1 MTISSKNISKTS
13 ITRKIVLLLLIS
25 GVFPLMIVAAIFF
38 SFYYKGH
45 KHDLFNIQREI
56 SDRVATS
63 ISAHLEKTY
72 GQIQLFAGSLDLE
85 ISDEKDLKYLL
96 DALMDQIV
104 EFDAITIANNE
115 GDEICKVSRYYT
127 FRPFEFEKIAHKKLF
142 QIAQSGKIHI
152 DKVKISQFSQFPYI
166 EIAAPIR
173 DVRDKV
179 RGVLIVG
186 VNVMKMWKDISK
198 HSIGA
203 GRYAY
208 VVDSDGFLIAFRDAS
223 SVLQKRNLRDIE
235 GVAHLL
241 HDEIGVFEYQGL
253 TGETVIGA
261 NALIPL
267 TGWGVIVETA
277 VKDAYASLRLLS
289 ALFVGLFLFTLGLM
303 AFLGFRFSFKAIIK
317 PIGLLK
323 KEAEAIAQGQFGR
336 KINLTSKDELGQL
349 AGAFNRMSEN
359 LDSTTVSRDLLVR
372 EIADHKKTEEALK
385 KSEATL
391 KGIFRTAPIG
401 IGLASERVF
410 LWVNQHLSCMLA
422 YTADEL
428 VGQSVRM
435 VYPSQAEFERIGR
448 EKADQIKKDGTATVE
463 TQWRRKDGAIID
475 VLLSTTFLS
484 ESDLSSNVTFTALDI
499 TDRKRAEEALRAS
512 GEIVRS
518 IPSGLFVYQYEPE
531 DRLILLDGN
540 PAAKELTGIDINASR
555 GREFNEIW
563 PQAYESGVTRAF
575 LDVMKTGRIYSS
587 EDLTYEDER
596 IQGAFRIVAFRMTT
610 KRLGVAFENITA
622 KKQAELER
630 QNLEE
635 QLLQARKMEAV
646 GSLAGGIAHEFNNIL
661 AVVLGNAELAL
672 EDLEDLDEFD
682 SVTPFLNEIRT
693 ASLRAKDV
701 VTQIL
706 NFARKMPSEQK
717 AVKISDVVEESLKL
731 IRATMPTSIQ
741 VQHDFLG
748 DDAVIFADPSDI
760 NQILINLCGNA
771 VDAMQDE
778 TGVLEIRLET
788 VRLNASAASLYEN
801 LTAGGYVK
809 LTVKDNGEGI
819 APDIISRIFEPY
831 FTTKSVE
838 KGLGMG
844 LAVVYGIVK
853 KHDGAVKVVSKL
865 GQGATFEVLFPIVE
879 EERET
884 DQTSS
889 EDLPLGSERILFVDD
904 EAALV
909 KIGRQ
914 ILEKQGYAVVGE
926 TSSEEAL
933 KRFQADPDRYDLVIS
948 DMAMPAMT
956 GDRLAMEIFKIRP
969 NMPII
974 LCTGHSDRFDE
985 NDAHALGIKAY
996 TKKPLVKADLL
1007 KMVRNVLD
1015 QANGSN
1021 SRDLS

>member
-1 MTISSKNISKTS
+1 MMTPSTTHSKTS

-25 GVFPLMIVAAIFF
+25 GVFPLMIVAVVFF

-173 DVRDKV
+173 DIRDKV

-186 VNVMKMWKDISK
+186 VNVMKMWSDISK

-235 GVAHLL
+235 GVARLL
-241 HDEIGVFEYQGL
+241 NDEIGVFEYPGL

-277 VKDAYASLRLLS
+277 VKDAYASQRLLS
-289 ALFVGLFLFTLGLM
+289 VLFGGLFLFTLGLM
-303 AFLGFRFSFKAIIK
+303 AFLGFRFSFKSIIK

-359 LDSTTVSRDLLVR
+359 LDSTTVSRDLLVQ
-372 EIADHKKTEEALK
+372 EISDHKKTEKALK

-563 PQAYESGVTRAF
+563 PQAYESGVTQAF

-760 NQILINLCGNA
+760 NQILINLCSNA

-801 LTAGGYVK
+801 LSAGGYVK
-809 LTVKDNGEGI
+809 LSVKDNGEGI

-844 LAVVYGIVK
+844 LAVVYGTVK

-865 GQGATFEVLFPIVE
+865 GQGTTFEVLFPIIE
-879 EERET
+879 EESAT

-909 KIGRQ
+909 KIGQQ

-948 DMAMPAMT
+948 DMAMPSMT
-956 GDRLAMEIFKIRP
+956 GDRLAREIFKIRP

-985 NDAHALGIKAY
+985 NNAHALGIKAY
-996 TKKPLVKADLL
+996 TKKPLIKADLL

-1015 QANGSN
+1015 QANGSS